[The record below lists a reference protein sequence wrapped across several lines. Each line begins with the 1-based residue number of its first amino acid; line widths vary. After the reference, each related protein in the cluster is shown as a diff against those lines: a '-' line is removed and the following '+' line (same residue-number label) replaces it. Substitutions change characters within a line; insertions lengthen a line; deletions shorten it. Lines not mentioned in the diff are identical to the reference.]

1 MLMTFVII
9 HNRVLRATESCP
21 AGSFPTRPGL
31 PLPGL
36 EEGSRDP
43 GERLATPQSRASS
56 TGLGPG
62 PSHRVP
68 CSKGPVLSLS
78 SVVAALKIIIIFER
92 ARGGGD
98 YYYFAASPAR
108 YVAGSGPALT
118 HHLQQRSLETDFIVS
133 WTLHVILVIFSLH
146 FLASPFSGIIAAPG
160 IKDVLVR
167 CSFYYEM
174 HIANED
180 SNTGTV

>member
-1 MLMTFVII
+1 MGVRNTPVKSQL
-9 HNRVLRATESCP
+9 H
-21 AGSFPTRPGL
+21 GSGTW
-31 PLPGL
+31 
-36 EEGSRDP
+36 
-43 GERLATPQSRASS
+43 TVTQS
-56 TGLGPG
+56 
-62 PSHRVP
+62 
-68 CSKGPVLSLS
+68 PVL
-78 SVVAALKIIIIFER
+78 KRPR
-92 ARGGGD
+92 AQFILCGRCLENHNHFRTGGGGD

-108 YVAGSGPALT
+108 YVASSGPALT